1 MNQKLSAACF
11 LGAMSAIITACG
23 DGTPNLRIGNVV
35 TRTGETC
42 TDFSE
47 DVVWGKGTFDVAGY
61 GFFGENSQF
70 RYAPPITVFY
80 EPVTTGTGNDS
91 PDVYLS
97 GVNVRLTS
105 LTDGVSIAADDAEF
119 SSQFR
124 AYYEGDTFFVAPTMI
139 PSAVGAAL
147 RDQVGVGDLATLKIE
162 LQAFGKEDG
171 DDIVSP
177 FVDFYVDVCNGCLT
191 VNTGMCLDY
200 EEGDKQC
207 DLWQNRP
214 VECCQWSD
222 NTQVCPAITE
232 VPPEEPTAR

>member
-35 TRTGETC
+35 SRSGDAC
-42 TDFSE
+42 TDFSD
-47 DVVWGKGTFDVAGY
+47 DVVWGKGTFDVYGY
-61 GFFGENSQF
+61 QYFGENSQF
-70 RYAPPITVFY
+70 RYAPPISVFY
-80 EPVTTGTGNDS
+80 EPVATGTGNDS
-91 PDVYLS
+91 PDVYLN

-105 LTDGVSIAADDAEF
+105 LTDGVSIGADEAEF

-124 AYYEGDTFFVAPTMI
+124 AYYEGDTFFVSPTMI
-139 PSAVGAAL
+139 PSSVGAAL
-147 RDQVGVGDLATLKIE
+147 SEQIDVGELATLKVE

-177 FVDFYVDVCNGCLT
+177 YIEFYVDVCNGCLT

-200 EEGDKQC
+200 EEGEPQC
-207 DLWQNRP
+207 DLWQNHQ

-222 NTQVCPAITE
+222 NTQRCPAITE
-232 VPPEEPTAR
+232 VPPELPTAR